1 MCVRG
6 HSWKILGFY
15 SQAWSKVDKDKKGIM
30 AMQRPKS
37 QKQLKSFFGK
47 ISYLRIFILALTEL
61 SHLLTSFLKFAV
73 VYYWTEEHQ
82 TTFENIKKALTSTG
96 TMIPPKR
103 GIPCCYTSHQ
113 QLIPSELYLHKKR
126 REWKSRYIILTEW
139 SLDLRRCTQWWKD
152 IA

>member
-1 MCVRG
+1 
-6 HSWKILGFY
+6 
-15 SQAWSKVDKDKKGIM
+15 M

-82 TTFENIKKALTSTG
+82 TTFENIKRLSPLLG
-96 TMIPPKR
+96 
-103 GIPCCYTSHQ
+103 Q
-113 QLIPSELYLHKKR
+113 
-126 REWKSRYIILTEW
+126 
-139 SLDLRRCTQWWKD
+139 
-152 IA
+152 